1 MSSGKSKKCL
11 KCSVEYPL
19 TAEFWNRAKHCSD
32 GFHTQCKICRK
43 QQAAEYRKNNSEK
56 IKTASK
62 KCREKYKDKNKQYRD
77 EWYAKNPD
85 YNKNYYAKNVES
97 VSETKKKW
105 SHNNKSKLKEYYN
118 ANKEK
123 INERKRKRYHS
134 DPEYKIQKIFRRR
147 FHHFLASNITG
158 RMEYYLGCTLKELK
172 LHIESLWLDGMTW
185 ENHSHDGW
193 HIDHIVPVSSFDYN
207 EGKLEESLKKCWH
220 YSNLQPLWAKDNL
233 AKSASVPIL

>member
-1 MSSGKSKKCL
+1 MSSGKTKKCR
-11 KCSVEYPL
+11 KCCVELPL
-19 TAEFWNRAKHCSD
+19 TSEFWNRAAHCSD

-85 YNKNYYAKNVES
+85 YNKKYYEKNKTQMLEQH
-97 VSETKKKW
+97 TKYW
-105 SHNNKSKLKEYYN
+105 NN
-118 ANKEK
+118 
-123 INERKRKRYHS
+123 RYQN
-134 DPEYKIQKIFRRR
+134 DPEFRIKHNFRRR
-147 FHHFLASNITG
+147 LLKFLEGNVTA
-158 RMEYYLGCTLKELK
+158 RMEYYVGCTLAELK
-172 LHIESLWLDGMTW
+172 LHIESLWLEGMTW
-185 ENHSHDGW
+185 ENHSFTGW

-233 AKSASVPIL
+233 AKSNKLLSK